1 MKSATEFK
9 YKVIYAMYQARF
21 SLEEIRSVV
30 TLSKCESIVFTRIEA
45 IRMKNCTYGVL
56 PAATTRTNPSTSV
69 NYKMFEYKSIVDE
82 YHDDDRTK
90 AEIKKVCKRMLRMF
104 KTEKQYEKEE
114 LENLS
119 KIAKNVCIPKFA
131 RELRHQRAENYYN
144 NAAQQRPVPAAQYQM
159 PIPYYYGG
167 GYQPI
172 NIFDQLRLEMPYTGN
187 PQLAHALYPDN
198 EEKKTDSW
206 PDSKEI
212 SNIRKPQEEQPKEDA
227 DMQQQKEDTQKED
240 VKETVVPVDNVC
252 GITIT
257 PAKDSLSTVN
267 FYLCRLSNKVDS
279 LLAFKDLVTPD
290 FTPSDNPMTHFQ
302 MRVKMCIN
310 DGFNSKEAKELMN
323 MNFFQPAEKTK
334 FAIYVSSW
342 IDVCGGFHKVGKWI
356 IPFTVDDPNGG
367 HVEWYMAKFNKTN
380 NVYHAVDLQM
390 ID

>member
-172 NIFDQLRLEMPYTGN
+172 NIFDQLRLGMPYTGN
-187 PQLAHALYPDN
+187 PQLAHALCPDN

-212 SNIRKPQEEQPKEDA
+212 SNIRKPQEE
-227 DMQQQKEDTQKED
+227 TKED
-240 VKETVVPVDNVC
+240 VDMQHKGEEASEETVAPEDKVC

-267 FYLCRLSNKVDS
+267 FYLYRLENKVDS
-279 LLAFKDLVTPD
+279 LLTFKELVTPD
-290 FTPSDNPMTHFQ
+290 FTPSYGTTMSNQ
-302 MRVKMCIN
+302 NCLVKMNIT
-310 DGFNSKEAKELMN
+310 DGFNAEEAKKLMN
-323 MNFFQPAEKTK
+323 IDIFKPGIRTK
-334 FAIYVSSW
+334 YAIYVSSW
-342 IDVCGGFHKVGKWI
+342 VDVCGGVHKVNKWI
-356 IPFTVDDPNGG
+356 IPFTVADPNGS
-367 HVEWYMAKFNKTN
+367 HVEWYMVKFNKKHNTY
-380 NVYHAVDLQM
+380 VATDLQLTLE
-390 ID
+390 